1 MWSGIVGGEGSLGDL
16 DEDDE
21 PIEKKM
27 ERLTSGLERHF
38 EQANKLTQT
47 IEENL
52 KRVTPPQEG

>member
-38 EQANKLTQT
+38 EQADKLT
-47 IEENL
+47 
-52 KRVTPPQEG
+52 